1 MSRRHYDFFPSSE
14 DTQQQQ
20 EQDRDFHRAEYD
32 LERLLVKVE
41 TGMAVSEDV
50 DEIRTIMRMMGINVN
65 AKKPKEANRGYQ
77 DE

>member
-1 MSRRHYDFFPSSE
+1 MENTH
-14 DTQQQQ
+14 QQQQ

-50 DEIRTIMRMMGINVN
+50 DEIRKLIKMIGGIN
-65 AKKPKEANRGYQ
+65 AKREH
-77 DE
+77 